1 MAKQFEVEIPEKLG
15 FLFEPSRYKVARGG
29 RGSGK
34 SWSFA
39 RALLVLG
46 VAKKERILCAREI
59 QNSIKDSVHKL
70 LADQIA
76 LLGLGHFYTVQ
87 EQTIRGRNGTEFI
100 FSGLSSQTVESI
112 KSFEGIDRVWVE
124 EAKNVSKRSWDI
136 LLPTIRTLESEV
148 WISYNPEL
156 ESDETHIRFTLKP
169 PTDCI
174 NVEIN
179 YYDNPWFNDILEQE
193 RQDCLRRD
201 PDNYPNIWEG
211 KCLPAVAGAI
221 YFKEVQLAE
230 SKGRITRLPYDPMLK
245 VHVVFDLGWNDNTSV
260 VMAQRKASALF
271 VIDYIED
278 SRRTLDSYSAEL
290 KDKRYNWGRVWL
302 PHDGFSGSVVA
313 SPPSDILQALG
324 WDVVPRHELAILPL
338 ESGIQAARQAFGQVY
353 FDQDKCGR
361 LIECLKRYRRNIN
374 NRTQAETSP
383 LHDEFSHG
391 ADCFRYMCVN
401 AEQMHNED
409 RRMGPVMQPF
419 GVLDRTIGY

>member
-1 MAKQFEVEIPEKLG
+1 MAKRFEVEIPEKLW
-15 FLFEPSRYKVARGG
+15 FLFEPHRYKVARGG

-46 VAKKERILCAREI
+46 LAKKERILCTREI

-87 EQTIRGRNGTEFI
+87 EHTIRGRNGTEFI
-100 FSGLSSQTVESI
+100 FSGLSNQTVESI
-112 KSFEGIDRVWVE
+112 KSFEGVTRVWVE

-136 LLPTIRTLESEV
+136 LTPTIRTEGSEL

-201 PDNYPNIWEG
+201 PDSYPNIWEG

-221 YFKEVQLAE
+221 YFKEE
-230 SKGRITRLPYDPMLK
+230 SAGRIARVPYDPLLK
-245 VHVVFDLGWNDNTSV
+245 VQLVFDLGWNDSTAII
-260 VMAQRKASALF
+260 MAQRHATALYI
-271 VIDYIED
+271 IDYIED

-290 KDKRYNWGRVWL
+290 KAKQYNWCRLWL
-302 PHDGFSGSVVA
+302 PHDGFSGSVA
-313 SPPSDILQALG
+313 SRPPADIMKSLG
-324 WDVVPRHELAILPL
+324 WDVVPKHELAILPL
-338 ESGIQAARQAFGQVY
+338 ESGIQTARQTFGQAY
-353 FDQDKCGR
+353 FDKDKCGR
-361 LIECLKRYRRNIN
+361 LIECLKRYRRRIN
-374 NRTQAETSP
+374 NQTQAETGP
-383 LHDEFSHG
+383 VHDEFSHG
-391 ADCFRYMCVN
+391 ADCFRYLCVN
-401 AEQMHNED
+401 AGQMHNED

>member
-1 MAKQFEVEIPEKLG
+1 MEIPEKLG
-15 FLFEPSRYKVARGG
+15 FLFKPHRYKVARGG

-46 VAKKERILCAREI
+46 VAKKERILCTREI

-76 LLGLGHFYTVQ
+76 LLGLGHFYTIQ

-100 FSGLSSQTVESI
+100 FSGLSSHTVESI
-112 KSFEGIDRVWVE
+112 KSFEGVTRVWVE

-136 LLPTIRTLESEV
+136 LLPTIRAESSEV

-156 ESDETHIRFTLKP
+156 ETDETHVRFTICP
-169 PTDCI
+169 PTDCV

-193 RQDCLRRD
+193 RLDCLRRD
-201 PDNYPNIWEG
+201 PDSYPNIWEG

-230 SKGRITRLPYDPMLK
+230 TMGRITHVPYDPLLK
-245 VHVVFDLGWNDNTSV
+245 VHVVFDLGWNDSTAIILV
-260 VMAQRKASALF
+260 QRQASALYI
-271 VIDYIED
+271 IDYIED

-290 KDKRYNWGRVWL
+290 KSKQYNWGKLWL
-302 PHDGFSGSVVA
+302 PHDGFAGSVVA
-313 SPPSDILQALG
+313 KPPAEILTALG
-324 WDVVPRHELAILPL
+324 WDVAPKHELAILPL
-338 ESGIQAARQAFGQVY
+338 ESGIQTARQTFGQVY
-353 FDQDKCGR
+353 FDKDKCGR
-361 LIECLKRYRRNIN
+361 LIECLKRYRRKIN
-374 NRTQAETSP
+374 RQTQAEAGP
-383 LHDEFSHG
+383 VHDEFSHG
-391 ADCFRYMCVN
+391 ADCFRYTCIN
-401 AEQMHNED
+401 AQQMRNEEKQF
-409 RRMGPVMQPF
+409 MPVMQPF

>member
-1 MAKQFEVEIPEKLG
+1 MAKPFEIEIPEKLG
-15 FLFEPSRYKVARGG
+15 FLFEPKRYKVARGG

-39 RALLVLG
+39 RALLILG
-46 VAKKERILCAREI
+46 VAKKERILCTREI

-112 KSFEGIDRVWVE
+112 KSFEGVTRVWVE

-136 LLPTIRTLESEV
+136 LLPTIRAENSEV

-156 ESDETHIRFTLKP
+156 ETDETHVRFTINP

-179 YYDNPWFNDILEQE
+179 YYDNPWFNDILERE
-193 RQDCLRRD
+193 RLDCLSRD
-201 PDNYPNIWEG
+201 PDLYPNIWEG

-221 YFKEVQLAE
+221 YFNEVQAAVE
-230 SKGRITRLPYDPMLK
+230 AGRVTNVPYNPLLK
-245 VHVVFDLGWNDNTSV
+245 VHVVFDLGWNDSTAIIMV
-260 VMAQRKASALF
+260 QRQASALY

-290 KDKRYNWGRVWL
+290 KTKQYNWGKVWL
-302 PHDGFSGSVVA
+302 PHDGFAGSVA
-313 SPPSDILQALG
+313 AKPPAEIMAAMG
-324 WDVVPRHELAILPL
+324 WDVAQKDELAILPL
-338 ESGIQAARQAFGQVY
+338 ESGIHTARQVFTQVY
-353 FDQDKCGR
+353 FDKDKCDR
-361 LIECLKRYRRNIN
+361 LIECLKRYRRKIN
-374 NRTQAETSP
+374 NQAKAETSP
-383 LHDEFSHG
+383 MHDEYSHG
-391 ADCFRYMCVN
+391 ADCFRYMCIN
-401 AEQMHNED
+401 AGGMGNDAGH
-409 RRMGPVMQPF
+409 RRIPALPPTDWRCV
-419 GVLDRTIGY
+419 

>member
-1 MAKQFEVEIPEKLG
+1 MAKPFEIEIPEKLG
-15 FLFEPSRYKVARGG
+15 FLFEPKRYKVARGG

-39 RALLVLG
+39 RALLMLG
-46 VAKKERILCAREI
+46 VAKKERILCTREV

-87 EQTIRGRNGTEFI
+87 EQTIKGRNGTEFI
-100 FSGLSSQTVESI
+100 FSGLSNQTVESI
-112 KSFEGIDRVWVE
+112 KSFEGVTRVWVE

-136 LLPTIRTLESEV
+136 LTPTIRTEGSEL

-179 YYDNPWFNDILEQE
+179 YYDNPWFNDILERE
-193 RQDCLRRD
+193 RLDCLSRD
-201 PDNYPNIWEG
+201 PDSYPNIWEG

-221 YFKEVQLAE
+221 YFKEVQAAVE
-230 SKGRITRLPYDPMLK
+230 AGRITNVPYNPLLK
-245 VHVVFDLGWNDNTSV
+245 VHVVFDLGWNDSTAIIMV
-260 VMAQRKASALF
+260 QRQASALY

-290 KDKRYNWGRVWL
+290 KTKQYNWGKVWL
-302 PHDGFSGSVVA
+302 PHDGFAGSVA
-313 SPPSDILQALG
+313 AKPPAEIMAAMG
-324 WDVVPRHELAILPL
+324 WDVAQKDELAILPL
-338 ESGIQAARQAFGQVY
+338 ESGIHTARQVFTQVY
-353 FDQDKCGR
+353 FDKDKCDR
-361 LIECLKRYRRNIN
+361 LIECLKRYRRKIN
-374 NRTQAETSP
+374 NQAKAETSP
-383 LHDEFSHG
+383 MHDEYSHG
-391 ADCFRYMCVN
+391 ADCFRYMCIN
-401 AEQMHNED
+401 AGGMGNDAGH
-409 RRMGPVMQPF
+409 RRIPALPPTDWRCV
-419 GVLDRTIGY
+419 